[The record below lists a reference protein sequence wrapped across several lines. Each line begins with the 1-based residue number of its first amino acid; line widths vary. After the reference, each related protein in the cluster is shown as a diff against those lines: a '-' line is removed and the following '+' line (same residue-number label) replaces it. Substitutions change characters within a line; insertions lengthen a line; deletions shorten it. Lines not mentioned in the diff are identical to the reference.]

1 MPMTTFL
8 ANELGDHAFRNSSW
22 TSPTNTYLGL
32 SLTNPTAAGLQTG
45 EVTGT
50 GYARVVATAKMG
62 AFSGGVSVNTT
73 EFDFGTP
80 GSDWGTPAYVFL
92 ADASS
97 GGNILAYEQ
106 IPSPRAVLSGG
117 RPVKFGVGQVRIT
130 ITT

>member
-1 MPMTTFL
+1 MPMTTHM
-8 ANELGDHAFRNSSW
+8 ANKVGDHAFRNTAWAAPANS
-22 TSPTNTYLGL
+22 YLGL

-50 GYARVVATAKMG
+50 GYARIAATSKMG
-62 AFSGGVSVNTT
+62 AFAAGVSTNTA

-97 GGNILAYEQ
+97 GGNVLAYEQ

-117 RPVKFGVGQVRIT
+117 RPVKFAVGQVRIT
-130 ITT
+130 IVT